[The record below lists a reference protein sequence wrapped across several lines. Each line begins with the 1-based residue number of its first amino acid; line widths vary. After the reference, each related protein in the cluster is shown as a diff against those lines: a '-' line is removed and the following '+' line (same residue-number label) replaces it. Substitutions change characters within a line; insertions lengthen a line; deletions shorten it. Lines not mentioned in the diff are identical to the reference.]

1 MKPHIQWELIDSEDQ
16 IDQVHLG
23 ACPQCQKHYRVHE
36 FLTRQARSARA
47 VEPPPF
53 FARKVARSLHQ
64 ASQPMWFYF
73 RWAAARLAPVLALL
87 ILATGLLIINVL
99 RQPELQDA
107 VILDDSV
114 ASEVSYENMIY
125 TLHEVPA
132 EAARGE

>member
-1 MKPHIQWELIDSEDQ
+1 MIDSEDQ
-16 IDQVHLG
+16 IDRSHLG
-23 ACPQCQKHYRVHE
+23 ACPDCQKKYRWHR
-36 FLTRQARSARA
+36 FLTRQARAARP

-99 RQPELQDA
+99 REPELPDA
-107 VILDDSV
+107 VILDESV
-114 ASEVSYENMIY
+114 AGEVSYENMIY
-125 TLHEVPA
+125 SLHQVPA
-132 EAARGE
+132 EDPGE